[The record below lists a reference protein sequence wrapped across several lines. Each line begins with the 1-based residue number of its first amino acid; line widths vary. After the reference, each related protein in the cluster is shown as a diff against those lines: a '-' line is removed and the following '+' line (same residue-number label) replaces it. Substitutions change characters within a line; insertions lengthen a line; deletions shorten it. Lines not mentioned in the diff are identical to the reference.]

1 MRGYVEADLI
11 QARKPI
17 TDQAG
22 RDLAFCTLG
31 HLEAEQRETAT
42 SERAETIRAIQANIA
57 AFDGV
62 EPEAE
67 DAPTDPAPQPTA
79 SNPTP
84 APVPLAPPTPAPA
97 ATAPHALGAA
107 SMRRTLAR
115 VGITPVGGQ
124 QGTAITSQAAGR
136 AYAGQS
142 SQKPVDLVAD
152 MRRRHGITTNT
163 GGRS

>member
-17 TDQAG
+17 ADQAG

-31 HLEAEQRETAT
+31 HLEAEQREAVT
-42 SERAETIRAIQANIA
+42 SERAEAIRAIRANIA

-67 DAPTDPAPQPTA
+67 DAPTDPAPAPQPTA
-79 SNPTP
+79 STSNPTP
-84 APVPLAPPTPAPA
+84 APVPLAPAPA
-97 ATAPHALGAA
+97 ATDTRALGAA

-115 VGITPVGGQ
+115 SGITPVGGQ
-124 QGTAITSQAAGR
+124 QGTAISSQAPGS
-136 AYAGQS
+136 AYAALG
-142 SQKPVDLVAD
+142 SQKPS
-152 MRRRHGITTNT
+152 IWSPT
-163 GGRS
+163 